1 MYIFIDDLHCKPG
14 DLKVEVYA
22 LKTQVAKDERGDFQ
36 VVEAE
41 GISNCGTCT
50 AAGIGKIW
58 EFWLFALISASPI
71 NREFATQS
79 LTRIRR

>member
-14 DLKVEVYA
+14 DLKVEVYE
-22 LKTQVAKDERGDFQ
+22 LKTQVAKDEQEDFQ

-41 GISNCGTCT
+41 GISSCGTCT
-50 AAGIGKIW
+50 AASGGKIW
-58 EFWLFALISASPI
+58 EFRLFGLISASPV

-79 LTRIRR
+79 LTRIRT